1 MATDFAK
8 PLVTDNYALL
18 LEAVRIAINDLARG
32 LEPTATGNHA
42 NTPIDALRWN
52 AANARWERFNGIA
65 WPVLALKLAHSI
77 SGNADTATTAT
88 HVAGGSNAA
97 IVVQTGSGSTG
108 FVAPSPIGSLLVSN
122 GGAAP
127 PVWIN
132 PGNITV
138 GGASSTSNVS
148 GVVTAT
154 ATPIFVGSQGPSSMQ
169 AQGNSQYSAVLS
181 FHRTGAYA
189 INMGLDTDNVFRIGG
204 WSDGASRYRMHLD
217 ANGVLTATGDVQIPS
232 DERLKKDWVNFE
244 PDFLRKLCLVKN
256 GTYTRID
263 KDITQPGVSAQD
275 LQRVLPQAV
284 AENADGYLQVSYANA
299 ALAICVELAK
309 AVVGCQSQLSLMQK
323 RIEKLEG
330 RR

>member
-1 MATDFAK
+1 MATDFSK

-18 LEAVRIAINDLARG
+18 LEAVRIALNDLARG
-32 LEPTATGNHA
+32 LEPTATGNHT
-42 NTPIDALRWN
+42 NTPTDALRWN
-52 AANARWERFNGIA
+52 AANARWERFNGTA
-65 WPVLALKLAHSI
+65 WVVLAAKLAHSI

-88 HVAGGSNAA
+88 QLAGGSNAA
-97 IVVQTGSGSTG
+97 IVVQTGAGSTG
-108 FVAPSPIGSLLVSN
+108 FVAAAPPGFLLVSN
-122 GGAAP
+122 GGASP
-127 PVWIN
+127 PIWTT
-132 PGNITV
+132 PGVITV
-138 GGASSTSNVS
+138 GGANYSANVS
-148 GVVTAT
+148 GTVTAT
-154 ATPIFVGSQGPSSMQ
+154 ATPIFVGSAGPSSMQ

-204 WSDGASRYRMHLD
+204 WSDGTSRYRMHLD

-275 LQRVLPQAV
+275 LQRVMPQAV
-284 AENADGYLQVSYANA
+284 SENLDGYLQVSYANA

-309 AVVGCQSQLSLMQK
+309 AVVGCESRINLLQK
-323 RIEKLEG
+323 RIENLEG

>member
-42 NTPIDALRWN
+42 NTPVDALRWN

-77 SGNADTATTAT
+77 SGNADTATVAV
-88 HVAGGSNAA
+88 HVAGGSSGA
-97 IVVQTGSGSTG
+97 IVVQGGPGATG
-108 FVAPSPIGSLLVSN
+108 FVAPASAGWVLVSS
-122 GGAAP
+122 GSAAP
-127 PVWIN
+127 AWVN

-138 GGASSTSNVS
+138 GGANSTSNVS

-169 AQGNSQYSAVLS
+169 VQGNSQYSAVLS

-275 LQRVLPQAV
+275 LQRVMPQAV